1 MYDGDLN
8 DFLSGQSQVL
18 FVRAFGCNGA
28 PNNNE
33 HGIMI
38 ADIRGRGYY
47 SAIFLSLW
55 GGIYGAASTGDIKNF
70 YWERIKFCD

>member
-38 ADIRGRGYY
+38 ADIRGRGFY
-47 SAIFLSLW
+47 SAIFLGLLS
-55 GGIYGAASTGDIKNF
+55 GTYCAASSGESKNF
-70 YWERIKFCD
+70 DWHSIT